1 MLGNSIQKA
10 AERRIGTLDGQG
22 YIVQDV
28 VRTSVGGYREVAMLE
43 LNNATIWRETLY
55 PSIVADS
62 QISERYLVFV
72 GHEAYTEGCDEKH
85 TAPPAC
91 VPAHDN
97 WYEPDLC
104 DLRTWYAV
112 FTDPQD
118 ALSYAKKIKLPDGL
132 LQRQLEIV

>member
-43 LNNATIWRETLY
+43 LSNTTIWRETAH
-55 PSIVADS
+55 PGVFDESNVA
-62 QISERYLVFV
+62 ERYLVFV
-72 GHEAYTEGCDEKH
+72 GHEAYTEDCEEKD
-85 TAPPAC
+85 TTPPSC
-91 VPAHDN
+91 VPAHDT
-97 WYEPDLC
+97 WYDPDVC

-112 FTDPQD
+112 FTDHD
-118 ALSYAKKIKLPDGL
+118 EALRYAKKVVLPEGL
-132 LQRQLEIV
+132 LQRQLETV